1 MLATLRRVGVT
12 LTVLVI
18 AVGLNFVIPRMMP
31 GSPLRAIARGGDAGQ
46 LTGAQR
52 EELLERYGLDDPLSV
67 QLRDYVVGLFRGD
80 LGISLGDG
88 RPVTEHITDAIGWT
102 MLLVGTSLVLT
113 TVLGVALG
121 TWFTMSSRRGA
132 DRGGLVTS
140 LALDALPPF
149 WFGMLL
155 ILGFGVGLG
164 WFPTFGATS
173 IVGGGGIV
181 DIAHHLVLPVAT
193 LVVTGLGQT
202 YLVTRSSLLGVMGS
216 THVAHSRVRGLPER
230 RIRAHALRAA
240 ALPIHTLVLLEV
252 GWLISGS
259 VVVETVFAYPG
270 LGRTVFEAVQA
281 RDYPLLQGSFLLLTL
296 TVIGANLIADLTY
309 PLIDPRVRGATAS

>member
-1 MLATLRRVGVT
+1 MA
-12 LTVLVI
+12 
-18 AVGLNFVIPRMMP
+18 
-31 GSPLRAIARGGDAGQ
+31 
-46 LTGAQR
+46 
-52 EELLERYGLDDPLSV
+52 
-67 QLRDYVVGLFRGD
+67 
-80 LGISLGDG
+80 
-88 RPVTEHITDAIGWT
+88 
-102 MLLVGTSLVLT
+102 
-113 TVLGVALG
+113 
-121 TWFTMSSRRGA
+121 
-132 DRGGLVTS
+132 S

-173 IVGGGGIV
+173 IIGGGGFWDV
-181 DIAHHLVLPVAT
+181 AHHLVLPVAT

-216 THVAHSRVRGLPER
+216 THLAHSRVRGLPER
-230 RIRAHALRAA
+230 RLRGHALRAA

-281 RDYPLLQGSFLLLTL
+281 RDYPLLQGAFLLLTL

-309 PLIDPRVRGATAS
+309 PLIDPRVRGATES